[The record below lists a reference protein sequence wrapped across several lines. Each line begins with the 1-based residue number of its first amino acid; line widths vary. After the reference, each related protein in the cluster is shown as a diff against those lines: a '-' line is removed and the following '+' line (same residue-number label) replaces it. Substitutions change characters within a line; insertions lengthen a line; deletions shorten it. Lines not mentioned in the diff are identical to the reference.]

1 MATVFGR
8 LVRVFWL
15 DSVSVLCCGFLLVFG
30 VFDTF
35 SGNFPRKYNVLGLSA
50 IDSNTSVKSC
60 SRGVIWLIFVKIGE
74 KSVDIYFLL
83 CYN

>member
-8 LVRVFWL
+8 LVRVFGL
-15 DSVSVLCCGFLLVFG
+15 DFTADLCCNISAD
-30 VFDTF
+30 FDDFATF
-35 SGNFPRKYNVLGLSA
+35 SGNFPRKYNVLGVSA
-50 IDSNTSVKSC
+50 IVSNTSVKSC
-60 SRGVIWLIFVKIGE
+60 SRGEIWLIFVKKCE